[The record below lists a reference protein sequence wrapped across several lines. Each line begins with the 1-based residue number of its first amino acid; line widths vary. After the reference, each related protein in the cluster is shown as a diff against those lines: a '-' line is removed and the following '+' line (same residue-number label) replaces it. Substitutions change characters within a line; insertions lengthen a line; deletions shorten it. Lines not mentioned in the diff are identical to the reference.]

1 MLSNATTFRRIVA
14 GLCLILAPLFLLIS
28 NLLQTRTPITT
39 ENLLDSI
46 TANAVANE
54 ISFAFALYGFTLM
67 VPAVIGI
74 IHLLRH
80 RSVALGHIGGTFLI
94 LGMVSFAFV
103 AGTEAI
109 LFIAGADP
117 TMDREALIA
126 INDRIGTS
134 VVYNLINLT
143 EVFGYL
149 FGTLILAIAI
159 FRAKLVPR
167 VIAIFLASG
176 ILARFTLASFYA
188 GIIISDAL
196 YCLAFAF
203 LGVSVLRQSD
213 EEWERPPERAATP
226 REKAIVQGT

>member
-94 LGMVSFAFV
+94 LYPLNNPGEYCFPSV
-103 AGTEAI
+103 AH
-109 LFIAGADP
+109 
-117 TMDREALIA
+117 
-126 INDRIGTS
+126 S
-134 VVYNLINLT
+134 
-143 EVFGYL
+143 
-149 FGTLILAIAI
+149 
-159 FRAKLVPR
+159 
-167 VIAIFLASG
+167 
-176 ILARFTLASFYA
+176 
-188 GIIISDAL
+188 
-196 YCLAFAF
+196 
-203 LGVSVLRQSD
+203 
-213 EEWERPPERAATP
+213 TP
-226 REKAIVQGT
+226 CQCGCA